1 MVRGGFAG
9 SSQLASSGTQA
20 RLPGSRPGRG
30 ARAGALRG
38 LQHSRLRS
46 SPSEARRLAEPELL
60 TLLRDAVAAT
70 SEDLD
75 AVLRRLADIHRRSDP
90 ELAREPEQ
98 VIALGFL
105 AVIKA
110 LREGALMSEIAVREG
125 TEEIRQLG
133 DRLLEQI
140 AETRQV
146 VAANR
151 QALIESRRVLR
162 ELRERPEVE
171 GREPP
176 PEASPAG

>member
-1 MVRGGFAG
+1 M
-9 SSQLASSGTQA
+9 
-20 RLPGSRPGRG
+20 
-30 ARAGALRG
+30 
-38 LQHSRLRS
+38 
-46 SPSEARRLAEPELL
+46 
-60 TLLRDAVAAT
+60 
-70 SEDLD
+70 
-75 AVLRRLADIHRRSDP
+75 LRRLADIHRRSDP